1 LCLGTATNTVQD
13 QVIRYNLN
21 TAIYNRA
28 YINKQVLFD
37 ILSAVL
43 EQSSADSVLCML
55 TYISLIKNP
64 CIPIYIP
71 DDVLAVL
78 LPNPDI
84 TALEQEQE
92 KLKAGVYRIQET
104 DIKTEVQCLTT
115 AISSTKGRH
124 CNIVSE
130 EY

>member
-1 LCLGTATNTVQD
+1 LYLGTATDTVRN

-21 TAIYNRA
+21 TAVYNRA

-43 EQSSADSVLCML
+43 ERPSADSILCIL
-55 TYISLIKNP
+55 TYISFIQDP

-71 DDVLAVL
+71 DNILAVF
-78 LPNPDI
+78 LPDPDI

-92 KLKAGVYRIQET
+92 KLKAGAYRIQGT
-104 DIKTEVQCLTT
+104 DIKAEV
-115 AISSTKGRH
+115 
-124 CNIVSE
+124 
-130 EY
+130 